1 MSDNKDMK
9 GTATIAENAVLAKDK
24 RGFPFRKV
32 FFALLILLV
41 IASVCLL
48 VLNAIIDSYFS
59 KVTVFDGVWKI
70 DTEKMNSM
78 PIYQDNEAFFD
89 QTHELHEAYDAAL
102 LNYKQASSDMKFDEN
117 VYNYAVY
124 GTDQFGESNNATA
137 DIIMLVSINKN
148 TDRVTFASFETKV
161 LAYIP
166 AVGVGPMSDAYYLG
180 GPQLLANTIELNYG
194 IRLDGFVELDMTAFV
209 ELIDNFG
216 NVVFKADAALVETIN
231 GNIAQFNSDK
241 GLTGDKAAKNVT
253 LKDGKVTLDGLQA
266 LAYMR
271 HAGANKANISNEI
284 LSQISKKISEQGLG
298 ALKDTLDISLE
309 KTTVSLLRE
318 DVGALIT
325 FGTAV
330 LGAPEQMPVGNMEGR
345 EKVDKI
351 NAYICDYEAE
361 RAALVKELYN

>member
-9 GTATIAENAVLAKDK
+9 GTATIAENAVLANDK
-24 RGFPFRKV
+24 RGFPFKKV
-32 FFALLILLV
+32 FFVLLILLV
-41 IASVCLL
+41 IVSVCLL
-48 VLNAIIDSYFS
+48 VLNAVIDSYFS
-59 KVTVFDGVWKI
+59 KVTVFDGEWKV

-78 PIYQDNEAFFD
+78 PMYQDNEAYFNR
-89 QTHELHEAYDAAL
+89 TPELHAAYDAAL
-102 LNYKQASSDMKFDEN
+102 LNYAQASADMKFDEN

-124 GTDQFGESNNATA
+124 GTDQFGESDKASA

-148 TDRVTFASFETKV
+148 TDRVTFASFETRI
-161 LAYIP
+161 LTYIP

-194 IRLDGFVELDMTAFV
+194 IQLDGFVELDMSAFV
-209 ELIDNFG
+209 DLIDNFD

-231 GNIAQFNSDK
+231 GNIAQFNADK

-309 KTTVSLLRE
+309 KTTISLLRE
-318 DVGALIT
+318 DVGALIMV
-325 FGTAV
+325 GTAV
-330 LGAPEQMPVGNMEGR
+330 LGAPDQMPVGNMEGR
-345 EKVDKI
+345 EKVG
-351 NAYICDYEAE
+351 NTSTYTCDYQAE
-361 RAALVKELYN
+361 RAALIKELY